1 MPALDLPEEWL
12 EQVLTLLRV
21 HVPDAKVWAYG
32 SRVSGGAQVCSDLD
46 LVVRNASDPTR
57 PVPEVAALREA
68 FRDSLIPIV
77 VDVHDWA
84 TLPPAFKPAIERE
97 HRVLLGDAQ
106 RSAGEA
112 TR

>member
-1 MPALDLPEEWL
+1 MPTLDLPGAWL
-12 EQVLTLLRV
+12 VQVLSLLQR
-21 HVPDAKVWAYG
+21 HVPQAEVWAYG

-46 LVVRNASDPTR
+46 LIVRDASDPTR
-57 PVPEVAALREA
+57 PVPGVTALREA

-84 TLPPAFKPAIERE
+84 ALPPAFKPAIERE
-97 HRVLLGDAQ
+97 HRVLLGEAQ
-106 RSAGEA
+106 RSAGKA